1 MTAPESVTMM
11 PSSASGSGSKEVAR
25 AQVAFAT
32 AGLFVLGHGIAV
44 ASFIVLLRRNMGSGL
59 PSVGAALLHLMAV
72 VGIVLGLLEL
82 ARRYGIRS
90 SVAMAVALG
99 AALSVMLPAAGLFF
113 GRLGLVIPAGA
124 AIVGILLLVK
134 TLESAEE

>member
-1 MTAPESVTMM
+1 MAAPDSVTMRS
-11 PSSASGSGSKEVAR
+11 SSASGSGSEEVAR

-32 AGLFVLGHGIAV
+32 ASLFVLGHGIAV

-90 SVAMAVALG
+90 SVAMVVALG

-113 GRLGLVIPAGA
+113 GQFGLVIPAGA
-124 AIVGILLLVK
+124 ATNFTVIPFD
-134 TLESAEE
+134 